1 MKASKKVSPKQA
13 VANKVRELFGD
24 GRRVEV
30 HGWRPK
36 GPFGGHFYTEARF
49 GDQTIARAHHRDWRV
64 AYKFLDVEVEKVFEQ
79 GVSLV

>member
-13 VANKVRELFGD
+13 VANKVREFFGD
-24 GRRVEV
+24 GRTVEV

-49 GDQTIARAHHRDWRV
+49 GDQTIARAHHRDWRA
-64 AYKFLDVEVEKVFEQ
+64 AYKLLILEVEK
-79 GVSLV
+79 LYADCKYNP